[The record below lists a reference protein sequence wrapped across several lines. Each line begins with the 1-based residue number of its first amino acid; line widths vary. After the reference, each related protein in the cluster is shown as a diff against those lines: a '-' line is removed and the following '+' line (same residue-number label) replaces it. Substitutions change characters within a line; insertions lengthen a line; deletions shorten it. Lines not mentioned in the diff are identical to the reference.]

1 MMAPTVVNGHPQF
14 RILGLCS
21 AAMTVSYK
29 SYSPC
34 LIAIC
39 SVLLQVACAS
49 NAVAPKSP
57 TGESAIGSDV
67 AADSEKTA
75 AKDTT
80 DIVEEDNGDDA
91 KPAAKSSAS
100 DSKDKPSS
108 SKAGTAAPVDDS
120 RTTESIR
127 KVIDANRPKFKSC
140 YEVERKKVPDL
151 KGTVVLELT
160 LDADGKIK
168 SAGVDTEDGTIKV
181 KAISDCIVKV
191 AQTLTYPASS
201 KGLDKDFR
209 YEFGFNN
216 H

>member
-1 MMAPTVVNGHPQF
+1 MGHPQS
-14 RILGLCS
+14 RIFGLCS
-21 AAMTVSYK
+21 AAMTVSHRF
-29 SYSPC
+29 YSPC

-49 NAVAPKSP
+49 NAPAPKSP
-57 TGESAIGSDV
+57 TGDSANGPDV
-67 AADSEKTA
+67 AADSEKTP
-75 AKDTT
+75 AKDKA
-80 DIVEEDNGDDA
+80 DIVEEDTGNDA
-91 KPAAKSSAS
+91 APPAKASAS

-127 KVIDANRPKFKSC
+127 KVIDANRPKFKKC
-140 YEVERKKVPDL
+140 YEDERKKVPDL

-160 LDADGKIK
+160 LDSEGKIK

-201 KGLDKDFR
+201 KGLDKDFK

>member
-1 MMAPTVVNGHPQF
+1 
-14 RILGLCS
+14 
-21 AAMTVSYK
+21 
-29 SYSPC
+29 
-34 LIAIC
+34 
-39 SVLLQVACAS
+39 VACTS
-49 NAVAPKSP
+49 NAPAPKSP
-57 TGESAIGSDV
+57 TGESANGPDVGSG
-67 AADSEKTA
+67 SEKSA
-75 AKDTT
+75 AKDKT
-80 DIVEEDNGDDA
+80 DIVEEDTGGDTA
-91 KPAAKSSAS
+91 PPAKSSAT

-127 KVIDANRPKFKSC
+127 KVIDANRPKFKKC
-140 YEVERKKVPDL
+140 YEDERKKVPDL

-181 KAISDCIVKV
+181 KAISDCMVKV
-191 AQTLTYPASS
+191 ARTLTYPASS
-201 KGLDKDFR
+201 KGLDKDFK

>member
-1 MMAPTVVNGHPQF
+1 
-14 RILGLCS
+14 
-21 AAMTVSYK
+21 MTVSYK
-29 SYSPC
+29 SYNLC

-39 SVLLQVACAS
+39 ALSIQVSCAS
-49 NAVAPKSP
+49 NAPAPKSP
-57 TGESAIGSDV
+57 TGESANGPDV
-67 AADSEKTA
+67 GADREKGATT
-75 AKDTT
+75 KDKT
-80 DIVEEDNGDDA
+80 DIAEEDTGDDA
-91 KPAAKSSAS
+91 APKAKSSTTE
-100 DSKDKPSS
+100 SKDKPSS

-127 KVIDANRPKFKSC
+127 KVIDANRPKFKKC
-140 YEVERKKVPDL
+140 YEEERKKVPGL

-160 LDADGKIK
+160 LDSEGKIK
-168 SAGVDTEDGTIKV
+168 SAGVDAEDGTIKV
-181 KAISDCIVKV
+181 KAISDCIVRV